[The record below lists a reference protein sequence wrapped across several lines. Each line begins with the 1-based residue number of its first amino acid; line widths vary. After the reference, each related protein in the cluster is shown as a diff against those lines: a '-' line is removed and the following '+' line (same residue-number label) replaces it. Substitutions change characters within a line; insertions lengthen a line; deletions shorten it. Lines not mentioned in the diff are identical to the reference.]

1 MPFLISHHGAYWFQ
15 IRVPN
20 CLINRYGHFIRQNL
34 QTNERPLAQ
43 QLAYQLASTWLSR
56 FSIERQDV
64 SEIPLPLALAE
75 ISYYSAQ
82 EHRPPIAETQIPSS
96 STSHANSSVIESMD
110 NLLDYWRK
118 LHPECTPSTYGQF
131 ESVVKEFKKLIK
143 KSPND
148 LVRTDISK
156 YRDHLFASGLAP
168 ATVAKKISFIGTMLQ
183 TAFDAGYIQQN
194 VARGMR
200 IPKKKVQSVRR
211 RAFSADELVTIFTS
225 SIYTGNKKFTAM
237 GESAVWIPLLAL
249 ATGARLEEISQLKT
263 TDLLEDDTYG
273 SLIRISDEGDKQ
285 RIKTNSSRR
294 KVPVHTML
302 LNAGFKDYAK
312 KIKQE
317 GHEWLFP
324 ELKPNLH
331 GKRGAEFG
339 RWFARY
345 LRSPKGCHILDRR
358 VVFHSFRHTF
368 KTLCREAQVSEEI
381 HDALTGHV
389 GTTVGRSYGHVPL
402 SALADGI
409 SRIKFPIQVAQF
421 VSKRGEK

>member
-1 MPFLISHHGAYWFQ
+1 M
-15 IRVPN
+15 
-20 CLINRYGHFIRQNL
+20 
-34 QTNERPLAQ
+34 
-43 QLAYQLASTWLSR
+43 AYQLASTWLSR

-118 LHPECTPSTYGQF
+118 LHPECSPSTYGQF

-285 RIKTNSSRR
+285 RI
-294 KVPVHTML
+294 
-302 LNAGFKDYAK
+302 D
-312 KIKQE
+312 Q
-317 GHEWLFP
+317 
-324 ELKPNLH
+324 
-331 GKRGAEFG
+331 
-339 RWFARY
+339 
-345 LRSPKGCHILDRR
+345 
-358 VVFHSFRHTF
+358 
-368 KTLCREAQVSEEI
+368 
-381 HDALTGHV
+381 
-389 GTTVGRSYGHVPL
+389 
-402 SALADGI
+402 
-409 SRIKFPIQVAQF
+409 
-421 VSKRGEK
+421 

>member
-1 MPFLISHHGAYWFQ
+1 MPFLISHHGTYWFQ

-20 CLINRYGHFIRQNL
+20 CLNNRYGRFIRQNL
-34 QTNERPLAQ
+34 QTSERALAQ

-56 FSIERQDV
+56 FSIERQDALI
-64 SEIPLPLALAE
+64 ETPLALAD
-75 ISYYSAQ
+75 ISFYSAQ
-82 EHRPPIAETQIPSS
+82 NHKQPIAETPKRSNPIS
-96 STSHANSSVIESMD
+96 STDSSVTGSMD
-110 NLLDYWRK
+110 NLLAYWRK
-118 LHPECTPSTYGQF
+118 LHPECSPSTYGQF

-148 LVRTDISK
+148 LVRTDISS

-183 TAFDAGYIQQN
+183 TAFDAGFIQQN

-200 IPKKKVQSVRR
+200 IPKKKVQAMRR
-211 RAFSADELVTIFTS
+211 RAFSADELETIFSS
-225 SIYTGNKKFTAM
+225 SIYTGNKKFAVL
-237 GESAVWIPLLAL
+237 GESAIWIPLLAL
-249 ATGARLEEISQLKT
+249 MTGARLEEICQLKT
-263 TDLLEDDTYG
+263 TDLIEDDTYG
-273 SLIRISDEGDKQ
+273 LLIRISDEGDKQ

-294 KVPVHTML
+294 KIPLHAIL
-302 LNAGFKDYAK
+302 LDAGFMDYAR
-312 KIKQE
+312 KIRKE
-317 GHEWLFP
+317 GNEWLFP

-345 LRSPKGCHILDRR
+345 LRSPKGCHIIDRR

-368 KTLCREAQVSEEI
+368 KTLCREAGISEEI

-389 GTTVGRSYGHVPL
+389 GTTVGRNYGHVPL
-402 SALADGI
+402 AALVDGV

>member
-1 MPFLISHHGAYWFQ
+1 
-15 IRVPN
+15 
-20 CLINRYGHFIRQNL
+20 
-34 QTNERPLAQ
+34 
-43 QLAYQLASTWLSR
+43 
-56 FSIERQDV
+56 
-64 SEIPLPLALAE
+64 
-75 ISYYSAQ
+75 
-82 EHRPPIAETQIPSS
+82 
-96 STSHANSSVIESMD
+96 
-110 NLLDYWRK
+110 
-118 LHPECTPSTYGQF
+118 
-131 ESVVKEFKKLIK
+131 
-143 KSPND
+143 
-148 LVRTDISK
+148 
-156 YRDHLFASGLAP
+156 
-168 ATVAKKISFIGTMLQ
+168 
-183 TAFDAGYIQQN
+183 
-194 VARGMR
+194 
-200 IPKKKVQSVRR
+200 
-211 RAFSADELVTIFTS
+211 
-225 SIYTGNKKFTAM
+225 
-237 GESAVWIPLLAL
+237 
-249 ATGARLEEISQLKT
+249 
-263 TDLLEDDTYG
+263 
-273 SLIRISDEGDKQ
+273 
-285 RIKTNSSRR
+285 
-294 KVPVHTML
+294 ML